1 MYIHDM
7 YNDTY
12 YSRVISFASFRQPVV
27 VGGGDG
33 GWRPWN
39 WTYYIDI
46 LLIPT
51 INMVGGQKNA
61 KDEIQFVI
69 KLLETENI

>member
-1 MYIHDM
+1 MG
-7 YNDTY
+7 N
-12 YSRVISFASFRQPVV
+12 
-27 VGGGDG
+27 GDLEIG
-33 GWRPWN
+33 RN
-39 WTYYIDI
+39 IDI